1 MGFTVMQHHYGESS
15 FFGKSSHIFSR
26 DGQFSSIFHSYVSY
40 ICEIAGGSIF
50 VDTPA
55 KMSRTTFGH
64 TGRNQHLMP
73 GNFIF
78 VHETRRRGEG
88 FSIAVRQSLFC

>member
-1 MGFTVMQHHYGESS
+1 MENHHFLVNLHISSVEMGNFHQ
-15 FFGKSSHIFSR
+15 FSIAMSAIYVKLLE
-26 DGQFSSIFHSYVSY
+26 GQF
-40 ICEIAGGSIF
+40 F

-55 KMSRTTFGH
+55 KMSRATFGH

>member
-1 MGFTVMQHHYGESS
+1 VGFTVMQHHYGESS

-55 KMSRTTFGH
+55 KISRATFRTYWSKPAPDAWELH
-64 TGRNQHLMP
+64 FR
-73 GNFIF
+73 
-78 VHETRRRGEG
+78 
-88 FSIAVRQSLFC
+88 A